1 MVAPG
6 ATFITP
12 EDSSEISTLRSQIGS
27 TIKEFSW
34 KMVFA
39 SNEEQ
44 FEQLKDEMQKT
55 AIGLGYDDVLAVDI
69 ENAENQNKARERL

>member
-1 MVAPG
+1 
-6 ATFITP
+6 
-12 EDSSEISTLRSQIGS
+12 
-27 TIKEFSW
+27 
-34 KMVFA
+34 MVFA

-69 ENAENQNKARERL
+69 ENAENQNKAREEIMK